1 MSFWRQTLRTDITA
15 LLVMLA
21 LILPWPHP
29 DGVWRGILTYQEGFS
44 GFGSVAVIMVA
55 AMFVLGAAMV
65 HTGAAESVG
74 GKLFRA
80 CAHNEALFQIAI
92 LFTSTLF
99 SMFMNDTAVVLIFMP
114 LIVAVCKERDL
125 SPSRYL
131 MCTAYGSLLG
141 GQWTLVGTRSN
152 IIISDFL
159 LEKTGNGIGFFDFT
173 PIAAVVF
180 VAAAAYF
187 LLHGRKLL
195 PNTGKFESAE
205 ETLAREYLT
214 EVLVTPQSATVGK
227 PLDQLKWWNRN
238 DLTVM
243 QIIRGEERI
252 PATSWIKLEPGD
264 VLIMQGSV
272 PTIGDLLKSPD
283 FQLKEELK
291 INNQTLHSVDL
302 VTVEALFSP
311 NSDYIGTTLERMD
324 FSHDYG
330 FTVMGISRH
339 GKTIRERPMAT
350 PLTFGDSLLLLGHV
364 SGVKRLDRNPNLI
377 LLGQTHFPAPR
388 RRKAAIIMLLLA
400 GVLATAVTGV
410 LSPAISIPLAAIVA
424 ILVGCIKI
432 KDAYES
438 VNWPA
443 LVTVAAMIPFGLAFE
458 KTGAAADL
466 ARHTVALLQR
476 LWPAGGAGRAAA
488 VRHRVNPI
496 HRERRRGDHPRAL
509 RFSNGQGNRRGSQ
522 AVSRRAGHLRVG
534 GLLHAGGA
542 RKHDSRHGTGP
553 LPVQALRADRQRDG
567 LSDLAHRHP
576 AHPAGVAVWEMIQP
590 RMNTDGKQ
598 FAFASGFH
606 LHPALFSSL
615 KTSTFLV
622 KSPFIRIHLR
632 FYSGTGDNRSSRAS
646 AASSPSWLGRVF
658 KIKTTW
664 WNRPPAGG
672 FGRPAGNGWASIARK
687 TCGFKK
693 THGGR
698 NPARRRL
705 NRPEA
710 GSSIFKTC
718 PSHWPAALLRLA
730 VFL

>member
-1 MSFWRQTLRTDITA
+1 MNLEYVVLGMILGAALVSFWRQTLRTDITA
-15 LLVMLA
+15 MLVMFA

-92 LFTSTLF
+92 LLTSTLF

-152 IIISDFL
+152 ILISDFMR
-159 LEKTGNGIGFFDFT
+159 ERTGTGIGFFDFT
-173 PIAAVVF
+173 PIAVVVF

-187 LLHGRKLL
+187 ILYGRKLL

-205 ETLAREYLT
+205 ETLGREYLT
-214 EVLVTPQSATVGK
+214 EVLVTPQSTTVGK
-227 PLDQLKWWNRN
+227 PLDQLKWWNRP

-243 QIIRGEERI
+243 QIIRSEERI
-252 PATSWIKLEPGD
+252 PASSWIKLEPGD

-272 PTIGDLLKSPD
+272 PIIGDLLKSPD

-291 INNQTLHSVDL
+291 INDQTLHSVDL
-302 VTVEALFSP
+302 VTVEALLSP
-311 NSDYIGTTLERMD
+311 NSDYLGTTLEQMD

-339 GKTIRERPMAT
+339 GKTIRERPTAT

-364 SGVKRLDRNPNLI
+364 SGVKRLGRNPNLI

-388 RRKAAIIMLLLA
+388 RRKAMIIMLLLA

-410 LSPAISIPLAAIVA
+410 LSPAISIPFAAILA
-424 ILVGCIKI
+424 ILVGCLKI
-432 KDAYES
+432 KDAYEA
-438 VNWPA
+438 VNWQA

-466 ARHTVALLQR
+466 ARHTVALLQSYGP
-476 LWPAGGAGRAAA
+476 LVVLGALLLFAIMLTQFIENAA
-488 VRHRVNPI
+488 VAI
-496 HRERRRGDHPRAL
+496 I
-509 RFSNGQGNRRGSQ
+509 
-522 AVSRRAGHLRVG
+522 
-534 GLLHAGGA
+534 
-542 RKHDSRHGTGP
+542 
-553 LPVQALRADRQRDG
+553 
-567 LSDLAHRHP
+567 LAP
-576 AHPAGVAVWEMIQP
+576 
-590 RMNTDGKQ
+590 
-598 FAFASGFH
+598 FAFQMAKETGVD
-606 LHPALFSSL
+606 P
-615 KTSTFLV
+615 KPFLV
-622 KSPFIRIHLR
+622 GLAICV
-632 FYSGTGDNRSSRAS
+632 S
-646 AASSPSWLGRVF
+646 AAFCTPVAHESTILVMGPGRYQFKHYVQIGSVMAFLTWLIATLLTPLV
-658 KIKTTW
+658 W
-664 WNRPPAGG
+664 P
-672 FGRPAGNGWASIARK
+672 FGK
-687 TCGFKK
+687 
-693 THGGR
+693 
-698 NPARRRL
+698 
-705 NRPEA
+705 
-710 GSSIFKTC
+710 
-718 PSHWPAALLRLA
+718 
-730 VFL
+730 